1 MSIKDILK
9 NSFLNQFDT
18 PMDMSSILT
27 SLLCAA
33 VLGVYVF
40 VIYRI
45 TCRKAFYSKGFAISL
60 VAIDLITAAVIM
72 AVQSSAIISLGMV
85 GALSIVRFRTAI
97 KDPMDLAF
105 LFWTISVGIIC
116 GAALYEIAILV
127 SLLITV
133 VMLALHFI
141 PNVRPALLLI
151 VNLENVDAE
160 PELKKLL
167 KEQTSFYKI
176 KSRNVTTTGLDMIV
190 ELKTANETALIK
202 QIGLLEPV
210 STVTLMN
217 HDGEITY

>member
-9 NSFLNQFDT
+9 NSFLNQFNT
-18 PMDMSSILT
+18 PMDMSRILT

-33 VLGVYVF
+33 ALGVYVF

-72 AVQSSAIISLGMV
+72 AVQSSAVISLGMV

-105 LFWTISVGIIC
+105 LFWVISLGIIC
-116 GAALYEIAILV
+116 GAALYEIAILA

-133 VMLALHFI
+133 VMLVLHFI

-160 PELKKLL
+160 PAL
-167 KEQTSFYKI
+167 KEVLKERTSFYKI
-176 KSRNVTTTGLDMIV
+176 KSRNVTSTGLDMIV
-190 ELKTANETALIK
+190 ELKTTNETDLIK
-202 QIGLLEPV
+202 QINLLE
-210 STVTLMN
+210 
-217 HDGEITY
+217 

>member
-9 NSFLNQFDT
+9 NSFLNQFNT
-18 PMDMSSILT
+18 PMDMSRILT

-33 VLGVYVF
+33 ALGVYVF

-60 VAIDLITAAVIM
+60 VTIDLITAAVIM

-116 GAALYEIAILV
+116 GAALYEIAILA

-160 PELKKLL
+160 PALKEVLKKR
-167 KEQTSFYKI
+167 TSFYKI
-176 KSRNVTTTGLDMIV
+176 KSRNVTSTGLDMIV
-190 ELKTANETALIK
+190 ELKTASEKDLIK
-202 QIGLLEPV
+202 QIDLLEQV

>member
-9 NSFLNQFDT
+9 NSFLNQFNT
-18 PMDMSSILT
+18 PMDMSRILT

-33 VLGVYVF
+33 ALGVYVF

-105 LFWTISVGIIC
+105 LFWVISVGIIC
-116 GAALYEIAILV
+116 GAALYEIAILA

-133 VMLALHFI
+133 VMLVLHFI

-151 VNLENVDAE
+151 VNLENMDAE
-160 PELKKLL
+160 PALKEVLKK
-167 KEQTSFYKI
+167 QTSFYKI
-176 KSRNVTTTGLDMIV
+176 KSRNVTSTGLDMIV
-190 ELKTANETALIK
+190 ELKTANETDLIK
-202 QIGLLEPV
+202 QINLLEQV

>member
-9 NSFLNQFDT
+9 NSFLNQFNT
-18 PMDMSSILT
+18 PMDMSRILT

-105 LFWTISVGIIC
+105 LFWVISVGIIC
-116 GAALYEIAILV
+116 GAALYEIAILA

-133 VMLALHFI
+133 VMLVLHFI

-160 PELKKLL
+160 PALKEVLKKR
-167 KEQTSFYKI
+167 TSFYKI
-176 KSRNVTTTGLDMIV
+176 KSRNVTSTGLDMIV
-190 ELKTANETALIK
+190 ELKTANETDLIK
-202 QIGLLEPV
+202 QINLLEQV

>member
-9 NSFLNQFDT
+9 NSFLEQFNT
-18 PMDMSSILT
+18 PMEMSSILA

-33 VLGVYVF
+33 VLGVYIF

-60 VAIDLITAAVIM
+60 VTIDLITAAVIM

-105 LFWTISVGIIC
+105 LFWSISVGIIC
-116 GAALYEIAILV
+116 GAALYETAILA

-133 VMLALHFI
+133 VMLVLHFI

-160 PELKKLL
+160 PALKDVLKKR
-167 KEQTSFYKI
+167 TSFYKV
-176 KSRNVTTTGLDMIV
+176 KSRNITSTGLDMIV
-190 ELKTANETALIK
+190 ELKTSNETDLIK
-202 QIGLLEPV
+202 QINLLEQV
-210 STVTLMN
+210 NTVTLMN

>member
-9 NSFLNQFDT
+9 NSFLNQFNT

-33 VLGVYVF
+33 ALGVYVF

-105 LFWTISVGIIC
+105 LFWVISVGIIC
-116 GAALYEIAILV
+116 GAALYEIAILA

-133 VMLALHFI
+133 VMLVLHFI

-160 PELKKLL
+160 PAL
-167 KEQTSFYKI
+167 KEVLNKRTSFYKI
-176 KSRNVTTTGLDMIV
+176 KSRNVTSTGLDMIV
-190 ELKTANETALIK
+190 ELKTANETDLIK
-202 QIGLLEPV
+202 QINLLEQV

>member
-9 NSFLNQFDT
+9 NSFLEQFNT
-18 PMDMSSILT
+18 PMEMSSILT

-33 VLGVYVF
+33 VLGVYIF

-60 VAIDLITAAVIM
+60 VTIDLITAAVII

-105 LFWTISVGIIC
+105 LFWSISVGIIC
-116 GAALYEIAILV
+116 GAALYETAILA

-133 VMLALHFI
+133 VMLVLHFI

-160 PELKKLL
+160 SALKDVLKKR
-167 KEQTSFYKI
+167 TSFHKV
-176 KSRNVTTTGLDMIV
+176 KSRNITSTGLDMIV
-190 ELKTANETALIK
+190 ELKTSNETDLIK
-202 QIGLLEPV
+202 QINLLEQV
-210 STVTLMN
+210 NTVTLMN

>member
-9 NSFLNQFDT
+9 NSFLNQFNT
-18 PMDMSSILT
+18 PMDMSRILT

-33 VLGVYVF
+33 ALGVYVF

-105 LFWTISVGIIC
+105 LFWVISVGIIC
-116 GAALYEIAILV
+116 GAALYEIAILA

-133 VMLALHFI
+133 VMLVLHFI

-160 PELKKLL
+160 PALKEVLKKR
-167 KEQTSFYKI
+167 TSFYKI
-176 KSRNVTTTGLDMIV
+176 KSRNVTSTGLDMIV
-190 ELKTANETALIK
+190 ELKTANETDLIK
-202 QIGLLEPV
+202 QINLLEQV

>member
-9 NSFLNQFDT
+9 NSFLNQFNT

-33 VLGVYVF
+33 ALGVYVF
-40 VIYRI
+40 IIYRI

-60 VAIDLITAAVIM
+60 VAIDLITAAIIM
-72 AVQSSAIISLGMV
+72 AVQSSAVISLGMV

-105 LFWTISVGIIC
+105 LFWVISLGIIC
-116 GAALYEIAILV
+116 GAALYEIAILA

-160 PELKKLL
+160 PAL
-167 KEQTSFYKI
+167 KEVLKERTSFYKI
-176 KSRNVTTTGLDMIV
+176 KSRNVTSTGLDMIV
-190 ELKTANETALIK
+190 ELKTTNETDLIK
-202 QIGLLEPV
+202 QINLLEKV